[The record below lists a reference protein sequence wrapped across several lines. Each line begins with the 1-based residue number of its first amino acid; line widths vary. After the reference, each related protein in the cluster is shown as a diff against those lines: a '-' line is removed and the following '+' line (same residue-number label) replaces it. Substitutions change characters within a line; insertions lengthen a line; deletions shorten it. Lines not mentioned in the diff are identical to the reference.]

1 MNGLTGCATGIGSLP
16 YKDTR
21 EALDIIFAS
30 CPQVP
35 FWPQLPKRSLKEG
48 MLLQYCENIPCLKV
62 DSGSVIFDGTQ
73 MDAQLE
79 AFYERIIAEDIEY
92 FKISSEYAAG
102 FEEFVFRLKKDSSGV
117 RAVKGHIT
125 GPFTFAASLKDE
137 KGVALLHDPVFMQV
151 IIKALTMKALWQLKR
166 FEGVPGARII
176 FMDEPY
182 LGCFG
187 SAYTPL
193 SKEDVISG
201 LGEIAAP
208 LQAAG
213 ALVGVH
219 CCGNTDWSIFT
230 EIPGINVINF
240 DAFDFL
246 DKFVLY
252 ADSLKSYL
260 LRGGMICWGI
270 VPTHDAVKEL
280 TPLALV
286 EKLKKGIELL
296 ETKGVNA
303 DIARKNLLISPACG
317 LGTLDPV
324 KVGPIFKLLSGVSA
338 IIRG

>member
-1 MNGLTGCATGIGSLP
+1 MFGLTGYATGIGSLP
-16 YKDTR
+16 HKDPN
-21 EALDIIFAS
+21 EALDIIFRH

-35 FWPQLPKRSLKEG
+35 FWPQLPKRSSKEG

-62 DSGSVIFDGTQ
+62 DSGSIIFDGSAI
-73 MDAQLE
+73 DAQLE
-79 AFYERIIAEDIEY
+79 AFYERIIAGDVDY

-102 FEEFVFRLKKDSSGV
+102 IDAFITHLKTSSAGIK
-117 RAVKGHIT
+117 AIKGHIT

-137 KGVALLHDPVFMQV
+137 KGVALLHEPVFMQV

-166 FEGVPGARII
+166 FEGFPGERII

-193 SKEDVISG
+193 SKEDVVSG
-201 LGEIAAP
+201 LGEIAST
-208 LQAAG
+208 LQASG

-230 EIPGINVINF
+230 ETPGIGIINF

-252 ADSLKSYL
+252 ADTLKNYVAK
-260 LRGGMICWGI
+260 GGNICWGI
-270 VPTHDAVKEL
+270 VPTHDAVMNL
-280 TPLALV
+280 TPQVLAD
-286 EKLKKGIELL
+286 KLNSGIQLL
-296 ETKGVNA
+296 ERKGVSV
-303 DIARKNLLISPACG
+303 DSLRKNLLVSPACG
-317 LGTLDPV
+317 LGALESA
-324 KVGPIFKLLSGVSA
+324 KAEPIFKLLSGVSA